1 MQSSIGTVEAERI
14 NTVIIGGGQAGLS
27 VAYHLAKRGR
37 AFVILERHAR
47 IGDSWRTRWDSL
59 RLFSSARFDGL
70 VGMPF
75 PAPRRSF
82 PTKNEMADYLE
93 AYAVHFKFPV
103 RTGTAVDRVWRDGDR
118 YLVQAG
124 DQLIETENVV
134 IAMAS
139 YQAPR
144 IPAFASSLST
154 DIVQMHSTG
163 YRNLAQ
169 LRAGAVLIVGSGNSG
184 AEIGA
189 EIARSGRPTFISGR
203 STGEVPFNPN
213 TAIAHRVLTPLLFRI
228 VFHRVLTVDTPMGRK
243 IRPKMIGVGTPLIRT
258 KERDLLA
265 AGATRVPRTVGVRDG
280 KPVIDD
286 GRVLDVANVI
296 WCTGF
301 HPGLSWLDL
310 PIFDSAGEPRQK
322 RGIVLSEPG
331 VFFVGQHFQYAMSS
345 TMIHGVGRDAEFIAS
360 EVMARLPAPVI
371 NPGVLSNR
379 QTRAS
384 QSRTPGAVA
393 GT

>member
-1 MQSSIGTVEAERI
+1 MESTIGTVEPERVG
-14 NTVIIGGGQAGLS
+14 TVIIGAGQAGLS

-47 IGDSWRTRWDSL
+47 IGDSWRSRWDSL

-70 VGMPF
+70 AGMPF

-93 AYAVHFKFPV
+93 AYAAHFKFPV
-103 RTGTAVDRVWRDGDR
+103 RTGAAVERVWREGDR
-118 YLVQAG
+118 YFVQAG
-124 DQLIETENVV
+124 DRIIEAENVV

-144 IPAFASSLST
+144 IPPFASSLSP

-169 LRAGAVLIVGSGNSG
+169 LRPGAVLIVGAGNSG
-184 AEIGA
+184 AEIGL
-189 EIARSGRPTFISGR
+189 EIARSGRPTYISGR

-213 TAIAHRVLTPLLFRI
+213 SAIAHRVLTPLLFRI
-228 VFHRVLTVDTPMGRK
+228 VFHRVLTLGTPMGRK
-243 IRPKMIGVGTPLIRT
+243 IRPKMMGVGTPLIRT

-265 AGATRVPRTVGVRDG
+265 LGATRVPRTIGAREG
-280 KPVIDD
+280 KPVLED
-286 GRVLDVANVI
+286 GRVLDAANVI

-310 PIFDSAGEPRQK
+310 PIFDDAGEPRQE
-322 RGIVLSEPG
+322 RGIVPSEPG

-360 EVMARLPAPVI
+360 AIVARAPRPA
-371 NPGVLSNR
+371 GLRELSEPEAR
-379 QTRAS
+379 
-384 QSRTPGAVA
+384 VA
-393 GT
+393 G